1 MRIAAFSDL
10 HLEWFRKDEALP
22 QLRANADVVVLAGDI
37 ASGPEGVEWA
47 KKAFS
52 QPVVIIC
59 GNHEHYRRNLRETV
73 RACRA
78 AAAGSH
84 VHFLENDAVV
94 IGGVRFLGCTLWTD
108 LDLWGEN
115 ERQRCAVY
123 VANFIT
129 DFRVIGYGPEDRNL
143 LRKKLKPSEMRW
155 IHQQSR
161 AWLEERFAEKFD
173 GDTVVVTHHLPS
185 IRSVAERFLTSES
198 ESLLSAAF
206 ASRLDSEIE
215 RWKPRLWFHGHT
227 HDSCDYRIGE
237 TRVVCNPRGY
247 PGDGNPGFGRD
258 LVVEI

>member
-10 HLEWFRKDEALP
+10 HLEWFRKDETLP
-22 QLRANADVVVLAGDI
+22 QLKTDADVVVLAGDI
-37 ASGPEGVEWA
+37 GSGAEGVEWA
-47 KKAFS
+47 KKQFT
-52 QPVVIIC
+52 QPVVIIS
-59 GNHEHYRRNLRETV
+59 GNHEHYKRNLRETL

-84 VHFLENDAVV
+84 VHFLENDEVV

-108 LDLWGEN
+108 LDLWGED
-115 ERQRCAVY
+115 ERQRCSVY
-123 VANFIT
+123 VSNFIT
-129 DFRVIGYGPEDRNL
+129 DFKVIGYGPEDRNL

-155 IHQQSR
+155 IHLQSR

-173 GDTVVVTHHLPS
+173 GDTVVVSHHLPS
-185 IRSVAERFLTSES
+185 IRSVSERFLTSES

-206 ASRLDSEIE
+206 ASRMDDEIA
-215 RWKPRLWFHGHT
+215 RWRPKLWIHGHT
-227 HDSCDYRIGE
+227 HDSCDYRLGV
-237 TRVVCNPRGY
+237 TRVLCNPRGY